1 MKISLT
7 KLKISFFSLI
17 LTFGAWAARPVA
29 QVVELKGQVF
39 TINAEGKTKSLKMND
54 HIEEKS
60 EVLVGE
66 EGSVTINDYYDST
79 YHLIEG
85 SHIKFFNKSAQ
96 LKQGK
101 TWIQS
106 LNSRHPLTLTTAN
119 GQIDF
124 WKGEF
129 ITTFEQSSSKTQVL
143 VVNGE
148 VEVSNVLEQN
158 MKHTL
163 TGGTFTTIDPDV
175 ENGLPRA
182 PTKVGLNSLNTA
194 MAEFKALPQK
204 LQETSLST
212 EPSRTLASVGQN
224 MSSGKDVA
232 VVKKGEILFM
242 VNGKMSSER
251 SPASVSAHQYFKKK
265 ITWKNVKLQ
274 SAPIKFYGITEP
286 QMTPVKVETPRQPA
300 SEVVQKV
307 TISPKVEVNLEK
319 DTDFN
324 DSLRKQQDLQSKYSK
339 EYERLIQDL
348 SSY

>member
-7 KLKISFFSLI
+7 KLKISFFTLT
-17 LTFGAWAARPVA
+17 LTFNAWATRPVA

-39 TINAEGKTKSLKMND
+39 SINAEGKTKSLKMND

-60 EVLVGE
+60 EILVGE
-66 EGSVTINDYYDST
+66 EGSITVNDYYDST

-85 SHIKFFNKSAQ
+85 SHIKFFNKSVQ

-101 TWIQS
+101 AWIQS
-106 LNSRHPLTLTTAN
+106 LNSRHPLVLTTAN
-119 GQIDF
+119 GLVDY

-129 ITTFEQSSSKTQVL
+129 IVTFEQSNSKTQVL

-148 VEVSNVLEQN
+148 VEVSNVLDQN

-163 TGGTFTTIDPDV
+163 IGGTFTTMDPEV

-204 LQETSLST
+204 LQETTPSS
-212 EPSRTLASVGQN
+212 EPARTIASAPE
-224 MSSGKDVA
+224 KLPET
-232 VVKKGEILFM
+232 KKGEILFM
-242 VNGKMSSER
+242 VNGKMSER

-265 ITWKNVKLQ
+265 VTWKKVKLH
-274 SAPIKFYGITEP
+274 SAPIKFYGFNAPLTP
-286 QMTPVKVETPRQPA
+286 PVKVEAPRQPA
-300 SEVVQKV
+300 SEVVHKMSIV
-307 TISPKVEVNLEK
+307 PKVEANLGK
-319 DTDFN
+319 DAEFSE
-324 DSLRKQQDLQSKYSK
+324 SLRKQQDSQSKYSK
-339 EYERLIQDL
+339 EYESLIQDL
-348 SSY
+348 NSY